1 MMQYIVFFILKAVNI
16 KSLTIYSIFTNINK
30 I

>member
-1 MMQYIVFFILKAVNI
+1 MILFIGFFIIKAINI